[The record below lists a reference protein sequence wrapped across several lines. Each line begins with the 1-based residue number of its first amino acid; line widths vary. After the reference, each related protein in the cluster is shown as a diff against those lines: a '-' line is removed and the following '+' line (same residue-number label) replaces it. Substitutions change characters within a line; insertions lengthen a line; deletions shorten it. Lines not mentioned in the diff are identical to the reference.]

1 MEELAILTIT
11 DDKGTTSYKIID
23 QDAQTSIEQINTN
36 LSSAVRDV
44 KLVGTYTEAT
54 KTLNLKL
61 SLTKIGG

>member
-23 QDAQTSIEQINTN
+23 QDAQTSIEQINTD
-36 LSSAVRDV
+36 LSLAVRDV

-54 KTLNLKL
+54 KTLNLNYH
-61 SLTKIGG
+61 